1 MADSP
6 HRKTAKPLTTLCG
19 VEPDNA
25 HLAGASLFYADLKE
39 ASFVNAD
46 LKGVLLAFADL
57 RRAWLHGAD
66 RKLSTFV
73 RQVGHGFVESAAS
86 LIGLLI
92 QAAVGSSGGVG
103 GLRTNRSGWAA

>member
-1 MADSP
+1 MDQGGS
-6 HRKTAKPLTTLCG
+6 TASGPDPGRGRSQPTAGRIAGPSRPLIRRRHVTT
-19 VEPDNA
+19 
-25 HLAGASLFYADLKE
+25 ASKAARAEE
-39 ASFVNAD
+39 A
-46 LKGVLLAFADL
+46 
-57 RRAWLHGAD
+57 

-86 LIGLLI
+86 LIGLLV